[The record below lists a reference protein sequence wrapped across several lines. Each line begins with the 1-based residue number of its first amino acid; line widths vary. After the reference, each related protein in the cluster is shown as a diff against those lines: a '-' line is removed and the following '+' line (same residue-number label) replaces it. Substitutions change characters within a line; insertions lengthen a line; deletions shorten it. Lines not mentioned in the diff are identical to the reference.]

1 MLRKHS
7 QLLLSGLFISDML
20 VLSASWLLA
29 YWIRFNWDL
38 IPIERGVPPL
48 EPYLRILPYA
58 VVVWALVFKALG
70 LYLPRRGASLIYEF
84 RDLLKASTFS
94 TMILILITFFVR
106 DYSYSRVVMVYF
118 WFLNVLLL
126 WVSRSALRE
135 LLRLLR
141 RRGYNLR
148 HALIV
153 GGGETGRRVA
163 ERIGENAWAGLRAR
177 GFLSDDHQVG
187 EAVAGLPVL
196 GPVSGLKEAVRQ
208 YDVDQVF
215 VALPLREHEKM
226 AQILDD
232 MADETADIRI
242 VPDLYEY
249 VTLNASVDDFDG
261 IPIVS
266 LSESPLY
273 GWNRILKRIADIGV
287 SSVLLV
293 AAGPLMG
300 FIALLVKLT
309 SPGPVFYRQERISLG
324 GEAFTMLKFRT
335 MREDAEAGTG
345 PKWADPDDPRRTR
358 MGAFLR
364 RMSLDELPQFWNV
377 LKGEMSIVGPRPER
391 PVFIDE
397 FRKTVPRY
405 MLRHKMKAGIT
416 GWAQVNGWRGNTSLE
431 KRIEYD
437 LYYIENWSLAFDLKI
452 MWLTLWKGLINRNA
466 Y

>member
-58 VVVWALVFKALG
+58 VVVWAAVFKALG

-118 WFLNVLLL
+118 WLLNVLLL

-135 LLRLLR
+135 LLRVLR

-163 ERIGENAWAGLRAR
+163 ERIAENAWAGLRAK

-187 EAVAGLPVL
+187 EAVAGVPVL

-232 MADETADIRI
+232 LADDTADIRI

-287 SSVLLV
+287 SSALLV

-300 FIALLVKLT
+300 FIALLVKAT
-309 SPGPVFYRQERISLG
+309 SPGPIFYRQERISLG

-345 PKWADPDDPRRTR
+345 PKWADADDPRRTR

-364 RMSLDELPQFWNV
+364 RTSLDELPQFWNV

-391 PVFIDE
+391 PVFIEE

>member
-58 VVVWALVFKALG
+58 VVVWAAVFKALG

-135 LLRLLR
+135 LLRVLR

-163 ERIGENAWAGLRAR
+163 ERIAENAWAGLRAK

-187 EAVAGLPVL
+187 EAVAGVPVL

-232 MADETADIRI
+232 LADDTADIRI

-287 SSVLLV
+287 SSALLV

-300 FIALLVKLT
+300 FIALLVKAT
-309 SPGPVFYRQERISLG
+309 SPGPIFYRQERISLG

-345 PKWADPDDPRRTR
+345 PKWADADDPRRTR

-364 RMSLDELPQFWNV
+364 RTSLDELPQFWNV

-391 PVFIDE
+391 PVFIEE